1 MSSRAQHY
9 REAERLLEAL
19 PPDKRGRHAG
29 DEGSG
34 ADAGGITR
42 PCKGIDECRRCAL
55 FRDGIQFC
63 SGLVGLVVCVG
74 GHGGGANRLALA
86 GRAIRRSGRR
96 GPRGGGRRL
105 CKAVD
110 CARSTRGVPTVS
122 ADIAAGATR
131 TGASS
136 TTAATSVLVRVDGD
150 TWIGQ

>member
-86 GRAIRRSGRR
+86 GERFVGLVAEDLAEVGDGFARLWTAPDRHAEYQRSA
-96 GPRGGGRRL
+96 L
-105 CKAVD
+105 
-110 CARSTRGVPTVS
+110 T
-122 ADIAAGATR
+122 
-131 TGASS
+131 
-136 TTAATSVLVRVDGD
+136 
-150 TWIGQ
+150 